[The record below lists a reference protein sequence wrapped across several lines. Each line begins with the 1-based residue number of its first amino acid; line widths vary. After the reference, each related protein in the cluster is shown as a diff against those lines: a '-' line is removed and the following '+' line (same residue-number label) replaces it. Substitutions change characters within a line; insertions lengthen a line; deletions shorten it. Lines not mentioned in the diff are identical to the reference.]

1 MKHNRKQKPV
11 TLPHLSGMSRNARKI
26 AFDELDT
33 NAHTVFT
40 PSAIRTHKSPISTTT
55 NKFFAVVLFGLF
67 IVMLLLAFLV
77 GINVYKTLDTM
88 AQAERTERLDQA
100 FLANIIHA
108 NDVADAVEVGEGPEG
123 KALVLRETLDG
134 TTSYETRIYAYRGKI
149 VEEYV
154 LAENAYM
161 PEKAIAIF
169 DSDTFDFSYDN
180 GLITITTD
188 DGTAAIA
195 LRSKEGERS

>member
-1 MKHNRKQKPV
+1 M
-11 TLPHLSGMSRNARKI
+11 
-26 AFDELDT
+26 
-33 NAHTVFT
+33 
-40 PSAIRTHKSPISTTT
+40 
-55 NKFFAVVLFGLF
+55 
-67 IVMLLLAFLV
+67 
-77 GINVYKTLDTM
+77 
-88 AQAERTERLDQA
+88 
-100 FLANIIHA
+100 
-108 NDVADAVEVGEGPEG
+108 
-123 KALVLRETLDG
+123 
-134 TTSYETRIYAYRGKI
+134 
-149 VEEYV
+149 EEYV

>member
-11 TLPHLSGMSRNARKI
+11 ALPHLSGMSKDARRI
-26 AFDELDT
+26 AFDELDANT
-33 NAHTVFT
+33 HNVFT
-40 PSAIRTHKSPISTTT
+40 PSAIRTHKSPISTMT

-77 GINVYKTLDTM
+77 GINVYRTLDSM
-88 AQAERTERLDQA
+88 AQTERTERLDQA

-108 NDVADAVEVGEGPEG
+108 NDMADVVEVGEGPEG

-134 TTSYETRIYAYRGKI
+134 KPAIGRASTPIRAISLKNTCFAIGAYHH
-149 VEEYV
+149 
-154 LAENAYM
+154 L
-161 PEKAIAIF
+161 KAIRLS

-188 DGTAAIA
+188 DGTAAVA

>member
-1 MKHNRKQKPV
+1 MKHNQKRKPV
-11 TLPHLSGMSRNARKI
+11 AMPHLSGMAKDARKI
-26 AFDELDT
+26 AFDELDA
-33 NAHTVFT
+33 NARNVFT
-40 PSAIRTHKSPISTTT
+40 PSAIRTHKSPISTMT

-100 FLANIIHA
+100 FLANIVHA
-108 NDVADAVEVGEGPEG
+108 NDVANTVEAGEGPEG

-134 TTSYETRIYAYRGKI
+134 ETSYETRIYAYQGQTM
-149 VEEYV
+149 EEYV
-154 LAENAYM
+154 LAGSAYV
-161 PEKAIAIF
+161 PEKAIKLF

-180 GLITITTD
+180 GLITIMTD
-188 DGTAAIA
+188 DGAAAVA
-195 LRSKEGERS
+195 LRSKGGERS

>member
-1 MKHNRKQKPV
+1 
-11 TLPHLSGMSRNARKI
+11 MSRDARRI
-26 AFDELDT
+26 AFDELDA

-77 GINVYKTLDTM
+77 GVNVYKTLDTM

-100 FLANIIHA
+100 FLANVIHA

-123 KALVLRETLDG
+123 KALVLRETFDG
-134 TTSYETRIYAYRGKI
+134 VTSYETRIYAYQGKI

-154 LAENAYM
+154 LAENEYM
-161 PEKAIAIF
+161 PEKAIALF

>member
-100 FLANIIHA
+100 
-108 NDVADAVEVGEGPEG
+108 V
-123 KALVLRETLDG
+123 
-134 TTSYETRIYAYRGKI
+134 
-149 VEEYV
+149 
-154 LAENAYM
+154 
-161 PEKAIAIF
+161 
-169 DSDTFDFSYDN
+169 
-180 GLITITTD
+180 
-188 DGTAAIA
+188 
-195 LRSKEGERS
+195 

>member
-1 MKHNRKQKPV
+1 MKHFRKQRSG
-11 TLPHLSGMSRNARKI
+11 TLPHLSGMSRNARRI

-40 PSAIRTHKSPISTTT
+40 PSAIRTHKSPISATT

-88 AQAERTERLDQA
+88 AQEERTERLDQA

-123 KALVLRETLDG
+123 KALVLRETFDG
-134 TTSYETRIYAYRGKI
+134 TTSYETRIYAYQGKI
-149 VEEYV
+149 VEE
-154 LAENAYM
+154 
-161 PEKAIAIF
+161 
-169 DSDTFDFSYDN
+169 
-180 GLITITTD
+180 
-188 DGTAAIA
+188 
-195 LRSKEGERS
+195 

>member
-11 TLPHLSGMSRNARKI
+11 ALPHLSGMSKDARRI
-26 AFDELDT
+26 AVDELDANT
-33 NAHTVFT
+33 HNVFT
-40 PSAIRTHKSPISTTT
+40 PSAIRTHKSPISMMT

-77 GINVYKTLDTM
+77 GINVYRTLDTM

-108 NDVADAVEVGEGPEG
+108 NDMADVVEVGEGPEG

-134 TTSYETRIYAYRGKI
+134 ETSYETRIYA
-149 VEEYV
+149 
-154 LAENAYM
+154 
-161 PEKAIAIF
+161 
-169 DSDTFDFSYDN
+169 
-180 GLITITTD
+180 
-188 DGTAAIA
+188 
-195 LRSKEGERS
+195 

>member
-11 TLPHLSGMSRNARKI
+11 ALPHLSGMSKDARRI
-26 AFDELDT
+26 AFDELDANT
-33 NAHTVFT
+33 HNVFT
-40 PSAIRTHKSPISTTT
+40 PSAIRTHKSPISTMT

-77 GINVYKTLDTM
+77 GINVYRTLDTM

-108 NDVADAVEVGEGPEG
+108 NDMADVVEVGEGPEG

-134 TTSYETRIYAYRGKI
+134 EISYETRIYAYQGNI

-154 LAENAYM
+154 LADSAYV
-161 PEKAIAIF
+161 PEKAIRLS

-188 DGTAAIA
+188 DGTAAVA

>member
-1 MKHNRKQKPV
+1 MLTTWPTR
-11 TLPHLSGMSRNARKI
+11 SRLAKARK
-26 AFDELDT
+26 
-33 NAHTVFT
+33 VKRWCC
-40 PSAIRTHKSPISTTT
+40 S
-55 NKFFAVVLFGLF
+55 
-67 IVMLLLAFLV
+67 
-77 GINVYKTLDTM
+77 
-88 AQAERTERLDQA
+88 
-100 FLANIIHA
+100 
-108 NDVADAVEVGEGPEG
+108 
-123 KALVLRETLDG
+123 ETLDG
-134 TTSYETRIYAYRGKI
+134 TTSYETRIYAYQGKI

>member
-1 MKHNRKQKPV
+1 M
-11 TLPHLSGMSRNARKI
+11 
-26 AFDELDT
+26 
-33 NAHTVFT
+33 
-40 PSAIRTHKSPISTTT
+40 
-55 NKFFAVVLFGLF
+55 
-67 IVMLLLAFLV
+67 
-77 GINVYKTLDTM
+77 
-88 AQAERTERLDQA
+88 
-100 FLANIIHA
+100 
-108 NDVADAVEVGEGPEG
+108 ADAVEVGEGPEG